1 MTLSC
6 GRQTHVLMVVGLIVL
21 VGWCVNGLADEAG
34 KAQGKEGGPKVIS
47 DSVVPLPPHYYEEM
61 GTVAGEGAN
70 ENEDSS
76 EDKTSQE
83 ESVKLEGCVQYDDS
97 ICGMKCNPPVQDVG
111 ERCAQYEKRPD
122 GICVCKVCEKVDCGG
137 G

>member
-1 MTLSC
+1 M
-6 GRQTHVLMVVGLIVL
+6 
-21 VGWCVNGLADEAG
+21 GWCVNALADEGG
-34 KAQGKEGGPKVIS
+34 KTRVKGSGPKIIS

-61 GTVAGEGAN
+61 SGVGGEGTK
-70 ENEDSS
+70 ENEETKEGEASS
-76 EDKTSQE
+76 E
-83 ESVKLEGCVQYDDS
+83 ESVKLEVCVQYDDS

-122 GICVCKVCEKVDCGG
+122 GVCICKMCEKVDCGG